1 MHSCCWGPPPFRR
14 VCDRH
19 CAVGYESFLSNEI
32 TKEKNNPTKIYQCS
46 AKALPLPL
54 DLAVARR
61 EACNGS
67 HKLREE
73 QYAGRA
79 GGGCGAARGM
89 QWREEQCANL
99 EDGEVEW

>member
-1 MHSCCWGPPPFRR
+1 MKC
-14 VCDRH
+14 
-19 CAVGYESFLSNEI
+19 ESI
-32 TKEKNNPTKIYQCS
+32 
-46 AKALPLPL
+46 PLPL
-54 DLAVARR
+54 DLAAALH

-73 QYAGRA
+73 QCAGRA
-79 GGGCGAARGM
+79 GGGDDEARGV

>member
-1 MHSCCWGPPPFRR
+1 MKC
-14 VCDRH
+14 
-19 CAVGYESFLSNEI
+19 ESI
-32 TKEKNNPTKIYQCS
+32 
-46 AKALPLPL
+46 PLPL
-54 DLAVARR
+54 DLATAWR

-73 QYAGRA
+73 QCVVRV
-79 GGGCGAARGM
+79 GGGGGAAQGM

>member
-1 MHSCCWGPPPFRR
+1 MKC
-14 VCDRH
+14 
-19 CAVGYESFLSNEI
+19 ESIL
-32 TKEKNNPTKIYQCS
+32 
-46 AKALPLPL
+46 LPL
-54 DLAVARR
+54 DLVVAWR

-73 QYAGRA
+73 QCAGHA
-79 GGGCGAARGM
+79 GGGGGVARGV

>member
-1 MHSCCWGPPPFRR
+1 M
-14 VCDRH
+14 
-19 CAVGYESFLSNEI
+19 
-32 TKEKNNPTKIYQCS
+32 
-46 AKALPLPL
+46 KALPLSL

-73 QYAGRA
+73 QCIGRA
-79 GGGCGAARGM
+79 GGGGGVARGV